1 MCYVLGAIQ
10 IFEAKDV
17 CSLVWTGLEAQ
28 VKILDLDVHSVRL
41 ACSRSSSAVRFSR
54 TSSMTTDCAARSILR
69 TMAFE
74 SALAELGPVLR
85 KRNAFNSSRT
95 GSEIE
100 QTAGPDIVPL
110 EESDLE
116 GGIEGKCQSGGARDG
131 ALIICAFVLES
142 RKGVIII
149 NQRTYTVH

>member
-10 IFEAKDV
+10 IFKAKDV
-17 CSLVWTGLEAQ
+17 CSLVWTGLETQ

-41 ACSRSSSAVRFSR
+41 ACSRSSSAVRFSS

-116 GGIEGKCQSGGARDG
+116 GGRD
-131 ALIICAFVLES
+131 
-142 RKGVIII
+142 
-149 NQRTYTVH
+149 